1 MRLKSVVVT
10 LAGVAALAAPPGL
23 AAVAGP
29 AAAAVTASGATA
41 VAPATGAVPA
51 ASAGAAAATSEWPQF
66 GQSPRHLNTN
76 PAEQTFSTGNVA
88 GMRTVFTA
96 DFGSNTGSEGG
107 PAVANGVL

>member
-10 LAGVAALAAPPGL
+10 LAGVAALAAPSGL

-29 AAAAVTASGATA
+29 AAAAVTASGAMA
-41 VAPATGAVPA
+41 VAPAAGAAPA

-76 PAEQTFSTGNVA
+76 PAEKTFSTGNV
-88 GMRTVFTA
+88 GSMRTLFTA
-96 DFGSNTGSEGG
+96 DFPGAEGLLG
-107 PAVANGVL
+107 GVGVEVARG